1 MIFDLFGTCLYSG
14 ESTFQVAFK
23 FLSNAILNSSAHAK
37 NNKKSFS
44 LIVDSLFIQECLPTK
59 LYTELWYVYT
69 ATTRFTVLKIT
80 GQIVG
85 LLGSDTPPWVDPV
98 MLQDWKLFNESQ
110 SRSKGSIGS
119 SGQYFSMPGTS
130 GSDPC

>member
-1 MIFDLFGTCLYSG
+1 M
-14 ESTFQVAFK
+14 
-23 FLSNAILNSSAHAK
+23 
-37 NNKKSFS
+37 
-44 LIVDSLFIQECLPTK
+44 
-59 LYTELWYVYT
+59 YT